1 LQRAVAQA
9 GDTILGRGVQHL
21 ARLRLGK
28 CQGPPGAPSKKNATG
43 TFRICEMCCSRL
55 ALMRFFP
62 FLNLLERQIERAGQR
77 FLAQPQHFSPH
88 PHAISEML
96 VDSRIGNLCHV
107 DTQ

>member
-1 LQRAVAQA
+1 
-9 GDTILGRGVQHL
+9 
-21 ARLRLGK
+21 
-28 CQGPPGAPSKKNATG
+28 
-43 TFRICEMCCSRL
+43 MCCSRL